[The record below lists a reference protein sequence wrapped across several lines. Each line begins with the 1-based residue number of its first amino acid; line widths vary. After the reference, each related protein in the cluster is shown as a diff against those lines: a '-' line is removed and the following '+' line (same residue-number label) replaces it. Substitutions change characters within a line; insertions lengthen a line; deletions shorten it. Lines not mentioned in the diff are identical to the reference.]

1 MIHFPAAVTNPR
13 FSLDEDILHEPLPEA
28 PQPGPKMD
36 SLPFLRPADYYSTT
50 GTNLRPLFPRW
61 VPVGCGWASLVFV
74 IALFAAGA
82 FAPHSGSVLDWLFGK
97 IQSDITAHFSRDV
110 TPDQRTVFNMEM
122 KTLRA
127 SANAGKLRLDKT
139 EPFLRLATEVDGD
152 EKVDHAEAD
161 KLIRALQDVNRSVTK

>member
-1 MIHFPAAVTNPR
+1 
-13 FSLDEDILHEPLPEA
+13 LDENIPQEPLPDA
-28 PQPGPKMD
+28 PPPGPKMD
-36 SLPFLRPADYYSTT
+36 SLPFLRPADYYSTA

-82 FAPHSGSVLDWLFGK
+82 FAPRSGSVLDWLFGK
-97 IQSDITAHFSRDV
+97 IQSDISTHFSPDV
-110 TPDQRTVFNMEM
+110 TPDQRAVFNSEM

-127 SANAGKLRLDKT
+127 SANAGKLKLDKT
-139 EPFLRLATEVDGD
+139 ESFLRLATEVDGD

-161 KLIRALQDVNRSVTK
+161 KLIRALQDVNRSVK